1 MQWEDPIWS
10 HKATPAGQYGRG
22 GTQKKPL
29 TVSRPDGGSVSGRGN
44 STIKKEIFGGHWIS
58 VYLSLVSLYVWEL
71 WRGGGKKKKGEQR
84 KTGHVRKER
93 LSCIDIAPVNKT
105 TQHIWAK
112 RLRPH
117 ICLLMASRVTR
128 WSVAKSRRDT
138 RHQSLFL
145 PWYPSSQ

>member
-22 GTQKKPL
+22 GTQKTIDCQPP
-29 TVSRPDGGSVSGRGN
+29 SRWLSERDRKLN
-44 STIKKEIFGGHWIS
+44 DQKEILGGHWIS
-58 VYLSLVSLYVWEL
+58 VYLSLISLFVWEL
-71 WRGGGKKKKGEQR
+71 WRGGEKNGEQR
-84 KTGHVRKER
+84 ETGHVRKKKR

-128 WSVAKSRRDT
+128 WLVAKLCRDP

>member
-1 MQWEDPIWS
+1 MEPQGHSCRTIWTRRHAKKTIDCQPPRRWLS
-10 HKATPAGQYGRG
+10 ERERKLNDQKGNLRRTLDKRLSFPGFSFCLGTVEGRG
-22 GTQKKPL
+22 K
-29 TVSRPDGGSVSGRGN
+29 
-44 STIKKEIFGGHWIS
+44 
-58 VYLSLVSLYVWEL
+58 
-71 WRGGGKKKKGEQR
+71 KKKKGEQR